1 MANRNTQGFGLR
13 PVSTLGDTPS
23 TQGQSKYTIEAAYA
37 TTIFNG
43 EPVILDRGGVTD
55 AGGFITTG
63 CASTTNAVCGVLN
76 GVFYNASSTLKPT
89 WANGYAGA
97 ITPANSEN
105 ITAFVNDNPFQEY
118 DVVLAGIMG
127 ASQNAQQAKIG
138 LVADVAST
146 AGSSINLKSSTT
158 LGTPAT
164 SGLGWAI
171 VRKGED
177 PDNSDFAAT
186 FSTVVVV
193 QNLKYNSWVAGIA

>member
-1 MANRNTQGFGLR
+1 MANTQASGFGLR

-23 TQGQSKYTIEAAYA
+23 TQGQSKYTIEAAYGTA
-37 TTIFNG
+37 IYNG
-43 EPVILDRGGVTD
+43 EPVIINRGGVDGT
-55 AGGFITTG
+55 GGYLTNG
-63 CASTTNAVCGVLN
+63 CACTTNAVCGVLN
-76 GVFYNASSTLKPT
+76 GVFYNASTTKKPT
-89 WANGYAGA
+89 WANGYIGG

-118 DVVLAGIMG
+118 DVAMTAAMG
-127 ASQNAQQAKIG
+127 ATASLQQAAIG
-138 LVADVAST
+138 QVADVSASAEST
-146 AGSSINLKSSTT
+146 ALKSSTT

-177 PDNSDFAAT
+177 PNNSDFTAAYC
-186 FSTVVVV
+186 TVVVV

>member
-1 MANRNTQGFGLR
+1 MANTQASGFGLR
-13 PVSTLGDTPS
+13 PVMTLGNTPS
-23 TQGQSKYTIEAAYA
+23 TQGQSKYTIEAGDA
-37 TTIFNG
+37 TAIYNG
-43 EPVILDRGGVTD
+43 EPVIINRGGVDGT
-55 AGGFITTG
+55 GGYLANG

>member
-118 DVVLAGIMG
+118 DVALTAAMG
-127 ASQNAQQAKIG
+127 ASTNAQQAKIG
-138 LVADVAST
+138 LVGDVAST
-146 AGSSINLKSSTT
+146 AGSSINLKSSTA

-171 VRKGED
+171 IRKGED
-177 PDNSDFAAT
+177 PDNSDFTAT
-186 FSTVVVV
+186 FSTIVVV
-193 QNLKYNSWVAGIA
+193 QNNKYNSWVAGIA

>member
-1 MANRNTQGFGLR
+1 MANRQTQGFGLR

-23 TQGQSKYTIEAAYA
+23 TQGQSKYTLEAGIAQ
-37 TTIFNG
+37 TIYNG

-55 AGGFITTG
+55 AGGFLTTG
-63 CASTTNAVCGVLN
+63 CVSTTNATCGVLN
-76 GVFYNASSTLKPT
+76 GIFYNAATTLKPT
-89 WANGYAGA
+89 WANGLGST

-118 DVVLAGIMG
+118 DVVLASIMG
-127 ASQNAQQAKIG
+127 ASVNAQQAKIG
-138 LVADVAST
+138 LVGDIST
-146 AGSSINLKSSTT
+146 SAGSSINLKSSTT

-164 SGLGWAI
+164 SGKGWAI

-193 QNLKYNSWVAGIA
+193 CNNKYNSWVAGIS

>member
-1 MANRNTQGFGLR
+1 MANRQTQGFGLR

-23 TQGQSKYTIEAAYA
+23 TQGQSKYTLEAGIAQ
-37 TTIFNG
+37 TIYNG

-55 AGGFITTG
+55 AGGFLTTG
-63 CASTTNAVCGVLN
+63 CVSTTNATCGVLN
-76 GVFYNASSTLKPT
+76 GIFYNAATTLKPT
-89 WANGYAGA
+89 WANGLGST

-118 DVVLAGIMG
+118 DVVLASIMG
-127 ASQNAQQAKIG
+127 ASVNAQHAKIG
-138 LVADVAST
+138 LVGDIST
-146 AGSSINLKSSTT
+146 SAGSSINLKSSTT

-164 SGLGWAI
+164 SGKGWAI

-193 QNLKYNSWVAGIA
+193 CNNKYNSWVAGIA